1 MGYCLYML
9 CQCAWLIILII
20 SDHSW
25 CLGEGIFFIPNK
37 DCFLCKKLWYSFYPG
52 VILKVATLSLG
63 TSVTV
68 LVNSCLST
76 FRERM
81 ISYAPV
87 DSLMC

>member
-1 MGYCLYML
+1 MTTAGVWVKGYSLSQIRTASY
-9 CQCAWLIILII
+9 A
-20 SDHSW
+20 
-25 CLGEGIFFIPNK
+25 
-37 DCFLCKKLWYSFYPG
+37 KKVWYSFYPG
-52 VILKVATLSLG
+52 VILKVAKLSLG